1 MTIEADIVTACAAV
15 AGGKFYPAGE
25 VPEKIEPPLVTYRRT
40 LYESPQLLGGGSCGL
55 AHSEFTFE
63 CWGVKDEGV
72 TSAKSA
78 SITLATAVRAALGAS
93 SALTAQSRFEISNS
107 GDKFEPELLEVM
119 EPVFYSFWH
128 AP

>member
-1 MTIEADIVTACAAV
+1 MTIESDIVTACA
-15 AGGKFYPAGE
+15 GITKFYPAGE
-25 VPEKIEPPLVTYRRT
+25 VPENTEPPLVTYRRT
-40 LYESPQLLGGGSCGL
+40 FYESPQLLGGGGCGL

-63 CWGVKDEGV
+63 CWGAKTEGV

-78 SITLATAVRAALGAS
+78 SITLATSLR
-93 SALTAQSRFEISNS
+93 SALDASATLTAASRFEISNS